1 MNEPGLRG
9 RRVFVVEDDCVTAM
23 DLSETLTEAG
33 AQIVGPATTV
43 EAALELLR
51 NRPDVDIALLDVR
64 LENESVFPLADELVR
79 RDVPIVFTT
88 GYESHEIPERFQAA
102 RYCEKPVGLGVIART
117 LSDELTR
124 WVNRR
129 RPRPTDS

>member
-1 MNEPGLRG
+1 MSEAGLQG

-43 EAALELLR
+43 EAALELLSS
-51 NRPDVDIALLDVR
+51 RPDVDIALLDVR
-64 LENESVFPLADELVR
+64 LENESVFPIADELVK

-88 GYESHEIPERFQAA
+88 GYEPQEIPERFQAA
-102 RYCEKPVGLGVIART
+102 RYCEKPVSLAVIART

-124 WVNRR
+124 WGSQRRR
-129 RPRPTDS
+129 RPTDG